1 MNMRNIVIV
10 DDTEINVLVMEALVG
25 KIDNCRPVPFS
36 DPVVALDWC
45 RANDPDLLVVDYMMP
60 VLDGIE
66 FIRQLRA
73 APGKEHL
80 PMLMVTADHQKEVR
94 YRALESGATDF
105 LTKPLDSIEFVSRVR
120 NMLMLRESHLVLS
133 ERNRTLAEEVRKA
146 TAELVERERET
157 VLRLA
162 RAAEFRDPETG
173 AHILRMAHYSRL
185 IAEHLGMDLGF
196 QDLLL
201 QAAPMHD
208 VGKLGTPDHILLK
221 PGRLTP
227 EEFEIMKKHASIGY
241 EILKDSNSPML
252 QMAAQIAHSHHE
264 RWDGGGYP
272 IGLAGDAIPIVG
284 RIVAVADVF
293 DALTSERPYKKA
305 WSDEDALAHMRE
317 QRARHFDPGC
327 LDAFLGAWD
336 SVVEIKLRYRDDDDR
351 LSHER
356 AISAA
361 LAA

>member
-1 MNMRNIVIV
+1 MSIRNIVIV

-25 KIDNCRPVPFS
+25 KIDDCRAVPFS

-45 RANDPDLLVVDYMMP
+45 RQNEPDLLVVDYMMP
-60 VLDGIE
+60 GLDGIE
-66 FIRQLRA
+66 FIRMLRA
-73 APGKEHL
+73 ESHTQHV

-120 NMLMLRESHLVLS
+120 NMLVLRQSHLLLS
-133 ERNRTLAEEVRKA
+133 ERNRSLAEEVRKA
-146 TAELVERERET
+146 TAEIVQRERET
-157 VLRLA
+157 VFRLA
-162 RAAEFRDPETG
+162 RAAEFRDPDTG

-185 IAEHLGMDLGF
+185 IAARLGMDREF
-196 QDLLL
+196 QELML

-221 PGRLTP
+221 PARLTP
-227 EEFEIMKKHASIGY
+227 EEFETMKQHASIGF

-264 RWDGGGYP
+264 RWDGSGYP
-272 IGLAGDAIPIVG
+272 NGLAGEAIPLVG

-305 WSDEDALAHMRE
+305 WPEADALAHMRE
-317 QRARHFDPGC
+317 QHGKHFDPAC
-327 LDAFLGAWD
+327 LDAFLGDWPA
-336 SVVEIKLRYRDDDDR
+336 VLEIKRRYRDEDAGLAHELA
-351 LSHER
+351 LS
-356 AISAA
+356 AV